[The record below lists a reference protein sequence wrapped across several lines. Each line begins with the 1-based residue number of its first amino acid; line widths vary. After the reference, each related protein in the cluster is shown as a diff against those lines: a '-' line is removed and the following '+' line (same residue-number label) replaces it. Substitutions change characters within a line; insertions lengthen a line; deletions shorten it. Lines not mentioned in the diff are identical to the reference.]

1 MRSGPPVSK
10 RTLWAMRADVE
21 YSPVGE
27 GLGMSESW
35 FHVWTRRVA
44 VVAAHVTAVGLTVL
58 ISLLSRPGTS
68 LFSWHP
74 VCMSVAY
81 LLCLTEGIL
90 VFSEGSAFC
99 FKSRNVKV
107 RLHWLVQALVLL
119 AAAVGVGFMIA
130 SKNRAQLPHLTCW
143 HSILGVGTLAATVLQ
158 AACGVCLLFPK
169 LLKLSPPRLKL
180 YHATCGLV
188 VYLLATVTVVS
199 AMFTDWFQGI
209 VKGALWYAFLPL
221 PLFPALVIM
230 NQITN
235 AYLPRKK
242 ITA

>member
-1 MRSGPPVSK
+1 MRV
-10 RTLWAMRADVE
+10 DVE

-27 GLGMSESW
+27 GLGMSEFW
-35 FHVWTRRVA
+35 LYVWMRRVA
-44 VVAAHVTAVGLTVL
+44 VIAAHVIAVGLTVL

-74 VCMSVAY
+74 VCMSIAY

-90 VFSEGSAFC
+90 LFSPEGTPFC
-99 FKSRNVKV
+99 FKARKGKV
-107 RLHWLVQALVLL
+107 RLHWFIQALVIL
-119 AAAVGVGFMIA
+119 AAATGVGFMIA
-130 SKNRAQLPHLTCW
+130 SKNVSERPHLATW
-143 HSILGVGTLAATVLQ
+143 HSLLGVGTLAATVLQ
-158 AACGVCLLFPK
+158 AACGICLLFPK

-199 AMFTDWFQGI
+199 AMFSDWFQAT
-209 VKGALWYAFLPL
+209 VKGVVWYAFLLL

-242 ITA
+242 ITT

>member
-1 MRSGPPVSK
+1 MC
-10 RTLWAMRADVE
+10 TDVE

-27 GLGMSESW
+27 GLGMSEFW
-35 FHVWTRRVA
+35 LYVWMRRVA
-44 VVAAHVTAVGLTVL
+44 VIAAHVIAVGLTIL

-74 VCMSVAY
+74 VCMSFAY

-90 VFSEGSAFC
+90 LFSSEGTLFC
-99 FKSRNVKV
+99 FKSRKAKV
-107 RLHWLVQALVLL
+107 RLHWFIQALALL
-119 AAAVGVGFMIA
+119 AAATGVGFMVA
-130 SKNRAQLPHLTCW
+130 SKNLSQLSHMSTW
-143 HSILGVGTLAATVLQ
+143 HSLLGVCTLAATVLQ
-158 AACGVCLLFPK
+158 AACGTCLFFPK
-169 LLKLSPPRLKL
+169 VLWLSPPRLKL

-199 AMFTDWFQGI
+199 AMFSDWFQATVNG
-209 VKGALWYAFLPL
+209 VVWYAFLLL
-221 PLFPALVIM
+221 PLFPALVVM

-242 ITA
+242 ITT